1 MTTVV
6 FYQKPGCRTN
16 VRQIE
21 ALRTA
26 GHQVIVRSLF
36 SEVWTE
42 QRLRAFFG
50 DTPVSA
56 WFNPASPKIKSG
68 LIDPDAVDAT
78 SALRVMLADP
88 LLIRRPLIEAGD
100 ARCAGFDRDPVPSL
114 LNGNPAGAALQDCS
128 RPESARG
135 CAARETGQS

>member
-16 VRQIE
+16 ARQIE
-21 ALRTA
+21 ALKAA
-26 GHQVIVRSLF
+26 GHEVVVRSLLA
-36 SEVWTE
+36 EIWPE

-56 WFNPASPKIKSG
+56 WFNRASPKIKSG
-68 LIDPDAVDAT
+68 MIDPAAIDAAT
-78 SALRVMLADP
+78 AFRMMLADP

-100 ARCAGFDRDPVPSL
+100 ERCAGFERDPVPRL
-114 LNGNPAGAALQDCS
+114 LNGDAASMALQDCS
-128 RPESARG
+128 RPNSPRG
-135 CAARETGQS
+135 CAEGDVGQP